1 MGSFNALK
9 RPKQGGR
16 PPGKIDAL
24 LNEKL
29 KNVEWGEYKLQKL
42 FVSSNGDFDIQKTHI
57 NGKGHYVITA
67 GLTNNGIFGKTDID
81 SKIFDKGTITVDM
94 FGCAFYRQFSY
105 KMVTH
110 ARVFSLKPLFKI
122 TDKQGVFLAAS
133 LNFLSRD
140 FGYGNM
146 CSWEKIKTKSV
157 QLPVKCG
164 QIDFEFMENF
174 VAELE
179 SRRVAELE
187 SYLLVTGLKDY
198 VLTLEEEKALDDF
211 KRLEWKEF
219 DITEIFT
226 VKNTANILSSDIVE
240 NSGAT
245 PYLCASS
252 ENNGVSSYITYNQQY
267 LEEGNCIFI
276 GGKTFVVS
284 YQEKDFYSNDSH
296 NLALYLEN
304 SIREKHIQFYM
315 ATCLYK
321 SLRHKYSWGDSVSK
335 TKIKK
340 DKILLPTKDGKVDY
354 SIMKT
359 FISAIQKLV
368 IKDVV
373 LYADS
378 KIEAT
383 KSIVKTIK

>member
-1 MGSFNALK
+1 MFTENGTYDFV
-9 RPKQGGR
+9 GR
-16 PPGKIDAL
+16 SRENNGVQGKINGLHYAP
-24 LNEKL
+24 NP
-29 KNVEWGEYKLQKL
+29 KN
-42 FVSSNGDFDIQKTHI
+42 T
-57 NGKGHYVITA
+57 
-67 GLTNNGIFGKTDID
+67 
-81 SKIFDKGTITVDM
+81 
-94 FGCAFYRQFSY
+94 
-105 KMVTH
+105 
-110 ARVFSLKPLFKI
+110 FSLAQVGETVCLFREKEWYASQNLFILMPLISELSEQYQFVVATINKALYPYQNAYIYPTLPEVKNIKI
-122 TDKQGVFLAAS
+122 
-133 LNFLSRD
+133 
-140 FGYGNM
+140 
-146 CSWEKIKTKSV
+146 
-157 QLPVKCG
+157 QLPIKCG

-187 SYLLVTGLKDY
+187 SYLLATGLKDY
-198 VLTLEEEKALDDF
+198 VLTAEEEKALDDF

-245 PYLCASS
+245 PYLCASA

-304 SIREKHIQFYM
+304 SIREKHMQFYI
-315 ATCLYK
+315 ATCLCK

-373 LYADS
+373 WYADS
-378 KIEAT
+378 KIMAT
-383 KSIVKTIK
+383 KSVIENTKA

>member
-1 MGSFNALK
+1 MFT
-9 RPKQGGR
+9 
-16 PPGKIDAL
+16 
-24 LNEKL
+24 
-29 KNVEWGEYKLQKL
+29 
-42 FVSSNGDFDIQKTHI
+42 SSNGDFDIQKTHI
-57 NGKGHYVITA
+57 NDKGFYVVTA
-67 GLTNNGIFGKTDID
+67 GLTNNGILGKTDIN

-122 TDKQGVFLAAS
+122 TDKQGIFLAAA

-140 FGYGNM
+140 FGYENM

-187 SYLLVTGLKDY
+187 SYLLATGLKDY
-198 VLTLEEEKALDDF
+198 ILTAEEEKALNDF
-211 KRLEWKEF
+211 NNLEWKEF

-240 NSGAT
+240 NSGTT
-245 PYLCASS
+245 PYLCASA
-252 ENNGVSSYITYNQQY
+252 ENNGVSTYISYNKQY

-296 NLALYLEN
+296 NLALYLED
-304 SIREKHIQFYM
+304 SIREKHIQFYI
-315 ATCLYK
+315 AACLYK

-354 SIMKT
+354 SIMKNY
-359 FISAIQKLV
+359 ISAIQKLV

-378 KIEAT
+378 KIEAA
-383 KSIVKTIK
+383 KAIVGN

>member
-1 MGSFNALK
+1 MLFAENGEYEFIGRSREYNGV
-9 RPKQGGR
+9 QG
-16 PPGKIDAL
+16 KM
-24 LNEKL
+24 EKL
-29 KNVEWGEYKLQKL
+29 HFEPNPANTFSLAQVGETVCLFRDKKWYASQNIFILSPIMEGFAKQYK
-42 FVSSNGDFDIQKTHI
+42 F
-57 NGKGHYVITA
+57 ITA
-67 GLTNNGIFGKTDID
+67 SINKALYPYRSAYIYPTLPEVKNI
-81 SKIFDKGTITVDM
+81 TI
-94 FGCAFYRQFSY
+94 
-105 KMVTH
+105 K
-110 ARVFSLKPLFKI
+110 
-122 TDKQGVFLAAS
+122 
-133 LNFLSRD
+133 
-140 FGYGNM
+140 
-146 CSWEKIKTKSV
+146 
-157 QLPVKCG
+157 LPVKCG

-187 SYLLVTGLKDY
+187 SYLLATGLKDY
-198 VLTLEEEKALDDF
+198 ILTAEEEKALNDF
-211 KRLEWKEF
+211 NSIEWKEF

-226 VKNTANILSSDIVE
+226 VKNTANILSSDIIE

-245 PYLCASS
+245 PYLCASA
-252 ENNGVSSYITYNQQY
+252 ENNGVSSYISYNKQY

-304 SIREKHIQFYM
+304 SLREKAIQFYV

-321 SLRHKYSWGDSVSK
+321 SLKHKYSWGDSISK

-340 DKILLPTKDGKVDY
+340 DKIWLPSKGDNVDY
-354 SIMKT
+354 SVVKT

-378 KIEAT
+378 KIMAT
-383 KSIVKTIK
+383 KSVIEKKKA